1 MSVAPRGWTRAVVS
15 SRTVSWSR
23 TVAVISLLV
32 VAPRPTL
39 AQQRPLLTED
49 PEPIGAG
56 RVMIEGG
63 FEVAD
68 SQKYPVS
75 GLEGTLY
82 RVPSL
87 GASVGISSIAELQ
100 FDGDLFDVLSI
111 DRRKPAPLSNLVT
124 AQGTQTHDNGDLV
137 IGTKVRL
144 LAEGVGHPA
153 LALRFATK
161 LPSASN
167 ESGLGTDTMDFYGS
181 LLIGKTVRS
190 LRIVGNGGFAIMP
203 DPVVGNRQNDLIT
216 YGLSLARALTNT
228 SELVG
233 EVNGRAST
241 RGDATFPGTETRGQV
256 AFGARYTSGSG
267 RVDGKVFLGLMDVDP
282 RVGFSVGFTYVFN
295 AFTLP

>member
-1 MSVAPRGWTRAVVS
+1 MSLGQQWMRAVVWG
-15 SRTVSWSR
+15 RTV
-23 TVAVISLLV
+23 VLMGVLAIAV
-32 VAPRPTL
+32 RPAA

-49 PEPIGAG
+49 PEPIGPG

-75 GLEGTLY
+75 GLEGTLF
-82 RVPSL
+82 RIPTL
-87 GASVGISSIAELQ
+87 GVSVGISSIAELQ
-100 FDGDLFDVLSI
+100 LDGDLVDVLSV
-111 DRRKPAPLSNLVT
+111 DKRSPAPLSNLVT
-124 AQGTQTHDNGDLV
+124 FQGDHTHDNGDLV
-137 IGTKVRL
+137 VGTKVRM

-153 LALRFATK
+153 IALRLATK
-161 LPSASN
+161 LPNASN
-167 ESGLGTDTMDFYGS
+167 ESGLGTDTMDFYAS

-190 LRIVGNGGFAIMP
+190 LRIVANGGFAIMP
-203 DPVVGNRQNDLIT
+203 DPVVGNRQNDVIT

-241 RGDATFPGTETRGQV
+241 RGDETFPGTETRGQV

-267 RVDGKVFLGLMDVDP
+267 RIDGKVFLGLMEVDA

>member
-1 MSVAPRGWTRAVVS
+1 MSVWSGSRLARAVA
-15 SRTVSWSR
+15 WSR
-23 TVAVISLLV
+23 TILLLGLLV
-32 VAPRPTL
+32 AAARPAA

-68 SQKYPVS
+68 SQKYPAS
-75 GLEGTLY
+75 GLEGTLF

-87 GASVGISSIAELQ
+87 GVSVGISSIAEVQ

-111 DRRKPAPLSNLVT
+111 DKRNPAPLSDLVT

-153 LALRFATK
+153 LALRLATK

-181 LLIGKTVRS
+181 LLIGKTVQS
-190 LRIVGNGGFAIMP
+190 LRIVANGGFGIMP
-203 DPVVGNRQNDLIT
+203 DPVVGNRQNDVIT
-216 YGLSLARALTNT
+216 YGLSLARALTNA
-228 SELVG
+228 SEIVG
-233 EVNGRAST
+233 EVNGRVST
-241 RGDATFPGTETRGQV
+241 RDSGPFPGTETRGQV

-282 RVGFSVGFTYVFN
+282 RIGFSVGFTYVFN